1 MIKEEFLKS
10 LTNCKVNNQQQQAL
24 WNEVEAA
31 YTSSGRYY
39 HTLSHLDHMLEE
51 LSAFKDSFA
60 DWNTVVFALVY
71 HDLVYDPL
79 KHNNEEESAEHA
91 RKRLST
97 ISFPKPLK
105 DLCISLILATKKH
118 EGGSTEKNLFTDAD
132 LSILG
137 ADAATYSSYA
147 SQIRLEYA
155 AFPDEIY
162 RVGRKRVLLHFLE
175 KQRIYKSSEFFSR
188 YESRARS
195 NLERELHEITQA

>member
-1 MIKEEFLKS
+1 MIKAEFLNS
-10 LTNCKVNNQQQQAL
+10 LKNGMVNNQQQQAL

-51 LSAFKDSFA
+51 LSAFKDNFA
-60 DWNTVVFALVY
+60 DWDTVVFALVY

-97 ISFPKPLK
+97 INFPIPLK
-105 DLCISLILATKKH
+105 DLCVSLILATKKH
-118 EGGSTEKNLFTDAD
+118 EGGSSETNLFTDAD

-137 ADAATYSSYA
+137 ADATTYNSY
-147 SQIRLEYA
+147 SDQIRLEYA
-155 AFPDEIY
+155 AFPDDIY

-175 KQRIYKSSEFFSR
+175 MPRIYKSREFFSR

-195 NLERELHEITQA
+195 NLERELQALS